1 MASTR
6 IAVLSLATFFLIVG
20 VVKGE
25 DDVKI
30 NINGDDSIATGLRFF
45 LRLYDDCNRKNGLS
59 PCLKMK
65 AITFF
70 DRAMRT
76 PEIPL
81 TDTLVLVQNAATS
94 EETSVSVD
102 KQQTPVGRS
111 LTEAELEATLPNGN
125 YEERDMQ
132 LNQLLLDRVAR
143 FFNTYKVQFT
153 LPKLETSELKRN
165 LEEGLYK
172 KFYHHSHEPALII
185 KRQ

>member
-1 MASTR
+1 MLTIKVPFLNMASRR
-6 IAVLSLATFFLIVG
+6 IAVFSLATFFLIAG

-25 DDVKI
+25 DDVTI
-30 NINGDDSIATGLRFF
+30 NINGEDTIATGLRFF
-45 LRLYDDCNRKNGLS
+45 LRLNDECSRKDGLS

-81 TDTLVLVQNAATS
+81 TDTLVLVKNGASS

-111 LTEAELEATLPNGN
+111 LTEAELEASLPTGN
-125 YEERDMQ
+125 Y
-132 LNQLLLDRVAR
+132 
-143 FFNTYKVQFT
+143 
-153 LPKLETSELKRN
+153 
-165 LEEGLYK
+165 
-172 KFYHHSHEPALII
+172 
-185 KRQ
+185 

>member
-1 MASTR
+1 MASRR
-6 IAVLSLATFFLIVG
+6 IAVFSLAAILLILG

-25 DDVKI
+25 DDVRI

-45 LRLYDDCNRKNGLS
+45 LRLYDDCSRKDGLS

-81 TDTLVLVQNAATS
+81 TDTLVLVQNGANS

-102 KQQTPVGRS
+102 KEQTPVGRS
-111 LTEAELEATLPNGN
+111 LTEAELEASLPTDN
-125 YEERDMQ
+125 YEERDLQ

-143 FFNTYKVQFT
+143 FFNAYKVQFAF
-153 LPKLETSELKRN
+153 PKLETSELKRN
-165 LEEGLYK
+165 LEEGVYQQ
-172 KFYHHSHEPALII
+172 FYH
-185 KRQ
+185 QNY